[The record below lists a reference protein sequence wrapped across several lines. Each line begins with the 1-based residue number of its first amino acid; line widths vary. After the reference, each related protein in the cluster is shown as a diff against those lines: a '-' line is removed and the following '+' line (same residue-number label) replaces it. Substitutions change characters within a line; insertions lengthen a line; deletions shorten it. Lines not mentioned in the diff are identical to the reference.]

1 MRLVQAKLSFVLL
14 VSLLL
19 LCSTSKAAESVR
31 ISVHD
36 KGGGPLAN
44 VLVILRSLEG
54 RGEVVRVLTND
65 EGRIPD
71 RLLDPGIYRVI
82 ATCPYGICKTNVR
95 EFLVRKG
102 EPLQV
107 DIAVAFQPTKDNVT
121 HLNAPEILV
130 SVIHADGKP
139 AVSVEVLI
147 RDETADQER
156 WYRTN
161 EKGELAAERFLG
173 PLTFVVVSSDRL
185 TSREFSSDVVRQLDD
200 DGKPLVV
207 QLP

>member
-1 MRLVQAKLSFVLL
+1 MRMVQSQLSLVLFVPLL
-14 VSLLL
+14 FV
-19 LCSTSKAAESVR
+19 CSTSKAESVR

-36 KGGGPLAN
+36 KGGGPLAS
-44 VLVILRSLEG
+44 VLVIVRSLEG
-54 RGEVVRVLTND
+54 RGEIVRVLTDD

-82 ATCPYGICKTNVR
+82 ATCPYGICKTTVR

-102 EPLQV
+102 EPLNV
-107 DIAVAFQPTKDNVT
+107 EIAAALQSTKGNVT
-121 HLNAPEILV
+121 HLNAPEMVV
-130 SVIHADGKP
+130 SVIHADGNP
-139 AVSVEVLI
+139 AISAEVLI

-161 EKGELAAERFLG
+161 KKGELLADIYSG
-173 PLTFVVVSSDRL
+173 PLTVVVLSGDRL
-185 TSREFSSDVVRQLDD
+185 MSKEFPSDVVRHASD
-200 DGKPLVV
+200 DGRPLIV